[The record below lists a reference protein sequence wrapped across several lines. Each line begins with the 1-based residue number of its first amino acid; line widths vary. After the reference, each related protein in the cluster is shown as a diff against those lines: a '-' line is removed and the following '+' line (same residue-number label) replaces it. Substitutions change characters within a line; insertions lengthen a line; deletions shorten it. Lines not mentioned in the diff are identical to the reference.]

1 MINKLIIDTLQ
12 PLGIPVYFQRYDGNE
27 DTYITFFTY
36 NEQGELFADD
46 IEIQTGFNVQID
58 IWSKGNYMNIADQ
71 TRELL
76 ENVGFKRTS
85 SIDLYEED
93 TGLYHK
99 GIRFFY
105 AQNN

>member
-12 PLGIPVYFQRYDGNE
+12 PLGIPVCFQKYNGNE
-27 DTYITFFTY
+27 DTYITFFCY

-46 IEIQTGFNVQID
+46 VEIQTMFYVQID
-58 IWSKGNYMNIADQ
+58 IWSKGNYNDIAKQ

-85 SIDLYEED
+85 SIDLYEKD
-93 TGLYHK
+93 TGVYHK
-99 GIRFFY
+99 SMRFFY